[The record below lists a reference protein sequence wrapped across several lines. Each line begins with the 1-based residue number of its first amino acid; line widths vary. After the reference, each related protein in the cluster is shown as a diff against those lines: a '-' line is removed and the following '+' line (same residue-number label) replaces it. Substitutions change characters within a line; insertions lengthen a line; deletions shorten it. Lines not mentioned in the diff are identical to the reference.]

1 MRDIVSDNPST
12 YSQKYSPFND
22 TLKIW
27 LSFFVI
33 FLILGIEIGF
43 YYGMRMLIVEI
54 SFRINDIVIGFK
66 SLRLSQLIGYSI
78 YFIVN
83 QFII

>member
-1 MRDIVSDNPST
+1 MRDIVNDNPST
-12 YSQKYSPFND
+12 YNQKYSPFND
-22 TLKIW
+22 TFKIW
-27 LSFFVI
+27 LAFFVI

-43 YYGMRMLIVEI
+43 YYGIRMLIIEI
-54 SFRINDIVIGFK
+54 SFRIKDIVIGFE
-66 SLRLSQLIGYSI
+66 SLKLSQLIGYSI